1 MVRSALLLGAATL
14 SLVSVLGAGPAFAQS
29 KFDVVIGGDAYFEA
43 GYVDQDRDA
52 SLRSSAWRWRK
63 SLSCSSTFGWASST
77 ASRCLPGCARSTPT
91 YRCS

>member
-14 SLVSVLGAGPAFAQS
+14 SLVSVMAAGPASAQS

-52 SLRSSAWRWRK
+52 GLRSTEFRNR
-63 SLSCSSTFGWASST
+63 L
-77 ASRCLPGCARSTPT
+77 RLLVTPKAKADNGLE
-91 YRCS
+91 